1 MTDRPSVAVKP
12 AVVIG
17 AGVGGLSVATRL
29 ADAGHRVIVIER
41 RFEVGGKLAVLQRN
55 GFSFDIGPSLVTM
68 PHLFDPRVRERLDL
82 RRLDPQFTYH
92 WPDGRRLTVTDDGDV
107 GGAFTRRGRRIWEIA
122 ERTFLAGPMGA
133 SALRRLRNPLDLLA
147 IDPLRTL
154 ARAARADFPD
164 DPQMQQWAGRYA
176 TYSGSSPYRAP
187 ATLACIAH
195 VEREYG
201 CWYPMG
207 GLGTL
212 RDAIRDV
219 AVEAGVEIR
228 TSTEVTSIDAGADG
242 VQAVHVRATDGDGD
256 ASRERIEASVVVANC
271 DAEVLYRD
279 LLANPRALRRVRRAE
294 PSTSGFVICAGVAGH
309 TPGIAHHNVWF
320 SADYRDEFA
329 TLDGGRLADNPTT
342 YACVSSVTDQ
352 SQAPAGDENWFL
364 LVNTPPGA
372 HVDAPWYRD
381 LVLSRLADV
390 HGVDL
395 RRRLLFTDTLT
406 PADLQAR
413 YGAPGG
419 AIYGTSSNG
428 RQAAFV
434 RPANRG
440 AVPGLYLVG
449 GSSHP
454 GGGLPMVTISARIV
468 AEMIAADLR

>member
-1 MTDRPSVAVKP
+1 MADSPV
-12 AVVIG
+12 VVIG

-29 ADAGHRVIVIER
+29 ADAGHHVTVVER
-41 RFEVGGKLAVLQRN
+41 RVEVGGKLAVLRRD
-55 GFSFDIGPSLVTM
+55 GFTFDIGPSLVTM

-92 WPDGRRLTVTDDGDV
+92 WPGGRTLTVTDSDDV
-107 GGAFTRRGRRIWEIA
+107 GGSFTRRGRRIWEVA
-122 ERTFLAGPMGA
+122 ERTFLAGPMDA

-154 ARAARADFPD
+154 ARAARAAFPD
-164 DPQMQQWAGRYA
+164 DSCMQQWAGRYA

-195 VEREYG
+195 IEREHG

-228 TSTEVTSIDAGADG
+228 TSTEATSIDAGRNG
-242 VQAVHVRATDGDGD
+242 VRAVHVRASASDGVGS
-256 ASRERIEASVVVANC
+256 AESIPASVVVANC

-279 LLANPRALRRVRRAE
+279 LLANPRALRCVRRAE
-294 PSTSGFVICAGVAGH
+294 PSTSAFVICAGVRDR
-309 TPGIAHHNVWF
+309 TPGISHHNVWF
-320 SADYRDEFA
+320 STDYRAEFDA
-329 TLDGGRLADNPTT
+329 LDSQRLTDDPTI
-342 YACVSSVTDQ
+342 YACVSSVSDD

-364 LVNTPPGA
+364 MVNTPAGVR
-372 HVDAPWYRD
+372 VDAQGYQD
-381 LVLSRLADV
+381 LVFARLGEVHGLDLSQRLA
-390 HGVDL
+390 
-395 RRRLLFTDTLT
+395 FTTTLT
-406 PADLQAR
+406 PTDLQAR

-428 RQAAFV
+428 RRAAFI
-434 RPANRG
+434 RPPNRG

-468 AEMIAADLR
+468 AELIAADQR